1 MRRPHPALIIGLAVL
16 VLGTTAFAQ
25 TVPPPPAM
33 PAIPPPGSTVTL
45 AQAID
50 LALANNPQTRTA
62 WLEARAAEFAVG
74 SARSAYYPEIDVLWS
89 IDQPAS
95 DRIPQHV
102 ADMRRIIFVGSNE
115 VIVKVLLPRKLHS
128 FLPEAKASL
137 LLEFRDQT
145 KKIAA
150 MVLAGNDQV

>member
-1 MRRPHPALIIGLAVL
+1 MRRPHPAPIIGLAVL

-74 SARSAYYPEIDVLWS
+74 SARSAYYPEIDVL
-89 IDQPAS
+89 AS
-95 DRIPQHV
+95 ATRSRSGVQGASATTTI
-102 ADMRRIIFVGSNE
+102 GSSLALNY
-115 VIVKVLLPRKLHS
+115 LLFDFGGRAAQVD
-128 FLPEAKASL
+128 EA
-137 LLEFRDQT
+137 RQT
-145 KKIAA
+145 LAA
-150 MVLAGNDQV
+150 ATFTSN